1 MFGTL
6 PEEIEGML
14 KTLQEMY
21 NGSVPDEG
29 ADYFELRQQIEEH
42 IYSLKVVRTNI
53 QQVGAKYSKQENE
66 VQSLIEES
74 KEPTDTVGLEKLKE
88 AFEHQKTEID
98 KILEEAEACNDNIL
112 DIKNQLGQ
120 CLIPENIT
128 KRANEIDS
136 FKEKLV
142 RI

>member
-1 MFGTL
+1 M
-6 PEEIEGML
+6 
-14 KTLQEMY
+14 
-21 NGSVPDEG
+21 
-29 ADYFELRQQIEEH
+29 
-42 IYSLKVVRTNI
+42 RTNI